1 MALGGEANSMKK
13 EMQNDSK
20 GYSRVLLILLL
31 ICLIIGGAC
40 LIHDDNNHD
49 KSETSG
55 PTVESTSNENS
66 VIETDTDSEEASDP
80 RYPSPEEQ
88 QQIIE
93 DLNRDAYEQYI
104 LTQPEPD
111 DGFQDQP
118 Y

>member
-1 MALGGEANSMKK
+1 MG
-13 EMQNDSK
+13 
-20 GYSRVLLILLL
+20 
-31 ICLIIGGAC
+31 
-40 LIHDDNNHD
+40 LIHHGNIN
-49 KSETSG
+49 KKLETSS
-55 PTVESTSNENS
+55 PTVESTSNENL

-104 LTQPEPD
+104 MTQPEPD
-111 DGFQDQP
+111 DGFQNQP